1 MSRFMLAYIDRPS
14 PIHALSGAAKL
25 VVFLLWS
32 VLTMISYETPVMLAM
47 AVLGLLLFL
56 LSGIKLRDV
65 SFIFKML
72 FLFMFLNL
80 AGIYLFAP
88 EQGVAIY
95 RSRHLIARG
104 FGRYTLTW
112 EQLFYELNVMLKYV
126 MVIPAAILLLV
137 TTHPSE
143 FAASL
148 NRIGV
153 NYSIA
158 YAVSLTLRYI
168 PDVQRDYEDIS
179 RAQQARGVELSR
191 KVSRIKRLQ
200 GAARILLPLIFSSL
214 ERIDVVSHAMELRGF
229 GKHKKRTWYHD
240 RPFKAPDIAVMIIAV
255 LLFILGLYLT
265 FRDGSRFYFFLPRV
279 FRPQIPIQV
288 PTDFAVSII

>member
-1 MSRFMLAYIDRPS
+1 MLAYIDRPS
-14 PIHALSGAAKL
+14 RIHALSGAAKL

-32 VLTMISYETPVMLAM
+32 VLTMISYETPVMLATS
-47 AVLGLLLFL
+47 ALGVLLFF
-56 LSGIKLRDV
+56 LSGTKLREV

-88 EQGVAIY
+88 EQGVVIY
-95 RSRHLIARG
+95 RSRHLLARG
-104 FGRYTLTW
+104 WGRYTLTW
-112 EQLFYELNVMLKYV
+112 EQLFYEFNVMLKYA
-126 MVIPAAILLLV
+126 MIIPAAILLLV

-148 NRIGV
+148 NRIRV

-179 RAQQARGVELSR
+179 LAQQARGVELSR
-191 KVSRIKRLQ
+191 KVSRIKRIK
-200 GAARILLPLIFSSL
+200 GAARILLPLILSSL

-229 GKHKKRTWYHD
+229 GKHQKRTWYHD
-240 RPFKAPDIAVMIIAV
+240 RPFTALDTAVMIIAV

-265 FRDGSRFYFFLPRV
+265 FRDGSRFYFFLPRAL
-279 FRPQIPIQV
+279 RPQSPIQV